1 MAHRIL
7 QIAYFVIRDGTMYR
21 EVGVEMDE
29 RKRQR
34 TAKRLARR
42 LEEIGYEVTV
52 KPRSRPPAAHARTP
66 IAPGPLPGQTCKM
79 CNAWGRA
86 CIHARN
92 AVKAPPPTL
101 ST

>member
-1 MAHRIL
+1 MAHSIL

-42 LEEIGYEVTV
+42 LEEIGFEVTV
-52 KPRSRPPAAHARTP
+52 KPRSGPAIAHARIP

-79 CNAWGRA
+79 CNAWGRS

-92 AVKAPPPTL
+92 TVKTPPPPP
-101 ST
+101 SI